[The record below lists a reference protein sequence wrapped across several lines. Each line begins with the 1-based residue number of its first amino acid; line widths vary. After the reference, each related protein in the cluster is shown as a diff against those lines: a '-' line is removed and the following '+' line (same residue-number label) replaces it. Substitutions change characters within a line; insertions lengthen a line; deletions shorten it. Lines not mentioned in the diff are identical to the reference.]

1 MRRSTDRIR
10 TTHVGALQRPA
21 ALSKALA
28 ERGQWAPEVLPE
40 LRAGVADVVRRQVA
54 TGIDVVDD
62 GEFGKTMWTQYV
74 LDRLDGVGSRA
85 PSAADVPRM
94 KGRDREQFPEFY
106 RWADAN
112 ASLFGY
118 MEDSY
123 FFSPLARQPVVT
135 GPVTYRAE
143 AVERDIANL
152 RAALADEPDRE
163 AFLPVVAPASL
174 EVGLADEHY
183 GNRDD
188 LVRALADALAQEYR
202 AIIEAGFL
210 LQVDDAWV
218 PASWDRN
225 PEYDLESYRRYA
237 ATSIEVLNH
246 ALAGL
251 PADRIRYHLCWGSWH
266 GPHRNDV
273 PLKDIADIMLRVNA
287 GAYLIEAANSRHE
300 HEYHLWEDVKLPE
313 GKILIPGVVTHAT
326 NAIEHPELVAE
337 RITRYADRLGAEN
350 IIAGADCGFGS
361 RIHPE
366 LGWAKLAALV
376 EGAALASARLWALPA
391 GPAALGEEGGDGSG
405 VGQLGQRHRRPERG
419 VPERVAGRRAGD
431 AHVGVGLLDEAV
443 AGRHPEVGVLRPDRH
458 VEVLRPQHRRLGRSE
473 RDQRVVAAGEPAQN
487 HVGLTGVESQRL
499 VEVDLGPVGVGALG
513 AARRHPELGPDGAR
527 GTAVDRDR
535 RSPGADDPGADHPQ
549 LRCQDGREPARHHP
563 QPQLAGGPVLRAG
576 QHQLGHRVQAAPG
589 DRKLLVAHGVVL
601 SGCGAAARQGRL
613 V

>member
-1 MRRSTDRIR
+1 MQRSTDRIL

-21 ALSKALA
+21 GLSKALA
-28 ERGQWAPEVLPE
+28 ERGQWAPEVLTE
-40 LRAGVADVVRRQVA
+40 LRAGVADVVRRQAA

-62 GEFGKTMWTQYV
+62 GEFGKTMWTQY
-74 LDRLDGVGSRA
+74 LIDRLDGVGGRD
-85 PSAADVPRM
+85 PSAADTPRM

-106 RWADAN
+106 AWADAN
-112 ASLFGY
+112 TTLFGY

-135 GPVTYRAE
+135 GPIRYRPE

-152 RAALADEPDRE
+152 RAALVDQPDRE
-163 AFLPVVAPASL
+163 AFLPVVAPASI

-188 LVRALADALAQEYR
+188 LMRALADALAQEYR
-202 AIIEAGFL
+202 AIVEAGFL

-237 ATSIEVLNH
+237 AMSIEVLNH

-273 PLKDIADIMLRVNA
+273 PLADIADIMLRVNA

-300 HEYHLWEDVKLPE
+300 HEYHLWEDLTLPE

-376 EGAALASARLWALPA
+376 EGAALASARRALRP
-391 GPAALGEEGGDGSG
+391 GLGENSSAG
-405 VGQLGQRHRRPERG
+405 VTAVGAVRLAADAHVADEAGRG
-419 VPERVAGRRAGD
+419 VVAGR
-431 AHVGVGLLDEAV
+431 AV
-443 AGRHPEVGVLRPDRH
+443 VPPLA
-458 VEVLRPQHRRLGRSE
+458 E
-473 RDQRVVAAGEPAQN
+473 RDQAAADELQP
-487 HVGLTGVESQRL
+487 VE
-499 VEVDLGPVGVGALG
+499 E
-513 AARRHPELGPDGAR
+513 R
-527 GTAVDRDR
+527 GY
-535 RSPGADDPGADHPQ
+535 
-549 LRCQDGREPARHHP
+549 
-563 QPQLAGGPVLRAG
+563 LRAG
-576 QHQLGHRVQAAPG
+576 SEPDLDRAALVVAPGELGRRGPLDVAGAVSDHEVAAP
-589 DRKLLVAHGVVL
+589 RE
-601 SGCGAAARQGRL
+601 SGP
-613 V
+613 